1 MNGLEVAAGATRA
14 TLVPELGM
22 MASSW
27 RHGDDELLVFPATID
42 DYARTGAATAAPL
55 LFPWANRLAGLDYTV
70 DGRHVDLAAGR
81 ELLQFTG
88 PLPIHGVLPRILAMT
103 ILERRADQV
112 TAAFEATPGHPLL
125 TVFPFPHRLTVR
137 VTVGDRSLEI
147 ETTLA
152 ATGAVAVPVSFGYHP
167 YLALPSGD
175 RDEWVL
181 SASAAQHLLADD
193 RLLPTGALEP
203 ADIEHVPLGGRSFD
217 DGYTDLGSPGSLSVA
232 GAGRRLTVH
241 LDEGYPFAQV
251 YAPPG
256 ERFVALEPMTAP
268 ANALTSGA
276 GLRFVEPGGTF
287 TARFTMT
294 VD

>member
-1 MNGLEVAAGATRA
+1 VSSVEVAAGATRA
-14 TLVPELGM
+14 TLLPELGM

-27 RHGDDELLVFPATID
+27 RHRDDELLAFPATID

-55 LFPWANRLAGLDYTV
+55 LFPWANRLAELDYTV
-70 DGRHVDLAAGR
+70 DGRHVDLVEGR
-81 ELLQFTG
+81 GLLQFTG
-88 PLPIHGVLPRILAMT
+88 PLPIHGVLPRVLAMT
-103 ILERRADQV
+103 VLERRPDQV
-112 TAAFEATPGHPLL
+112 MAAYDAIPGHPLL
-125 TVFPFPHRLTVR
+125 TVFPFPHRLTTR

-167 YLALPSGD
+167 YLAPPSGD

-181 SASAAQHLLADD
+181 SVSAARHLVADD

-203 ADIEHVPLGGRSFD
+203 ADVEHVPLRGRSFD
-217 DGYTDLGSPGSLSVA
+217 DGYTDLGSVGTLSVA
-232 GAGRRLTVH
+232 GGGRRLTVR
-241 LDEGYPFAQV
+241 LDEGYPYAQV

-268 ANALTSGA
+268 ANALTSRM
-276 GLRFVEPGGTF
+276 GLRLVEPGGTF

-294 VD
+294 VE